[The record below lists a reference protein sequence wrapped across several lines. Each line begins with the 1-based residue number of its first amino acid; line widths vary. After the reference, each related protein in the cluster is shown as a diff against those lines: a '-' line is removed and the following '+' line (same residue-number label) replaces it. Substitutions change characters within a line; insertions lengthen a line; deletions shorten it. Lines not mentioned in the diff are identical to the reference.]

1 VCTLKLDLEQTLNF
15 YLQGKRNFKIYII
28 CTHNCEQRARIY
40 FCKFCYHSLRGEI
53 FVMRFCFPLVTI
65 SLYFCWNNPWGR
77 DYLNKAYSLVLDY
90 FQYHKKIADLLYLV
104 NCLCPKPWVWD
115 KIRHFNLS
123 CSSPSPTWWEWVS
136 GWWSWAACWVELQH
150 NLNKRL
156 LGR

>member
-1 VCTLKLDLEQTLNF
+1 MQVIQTGQKDIPHHTASHWTKKLEERRRKREHLQWWYLSSQENSMHNGPCFSESGWTLPAN
-15 YLQGKRNFKIYII
+15 GKYWINCKI
-28 CTHNCEQRARIY
+28 Q
-40 FCKFCYHSLRGEI
+40 L
-53 FVMRFCFPLVTI
+53 
-65 SLYFCWNNPWGR
+65 
-77 DYLNKAYSLVLDY
+77 
-90 FQYHKKIADLLYLV
+90 LLYLV